1 MRAPRPLP
9 LFLDLVRRVAERD
22 PDLARDALAGLRA
35 YAEAPTAEPAP
46 TRPEVARVCGATLRD
61 HGGDGPPVVLVPS
74 LINPPRILDLDA
86 EVSLAGAITRMGRR
100 VLLLDWGAAAERA
113 RLGIG
118 GHVEAL
124 LLPLLAEI
132 GDPVALVGY
141 CLGGT
146 MAIAAANLAP
156 CERVVTLAA
165 PWHFERYPERS
176 RTALADI
183 WQSSKAAAQSL
194 GALPMEVLQGAF
206 WSLDPQRTVAKFAEF
221 GRLDPDSAKARR
233 FVALEEW
240 ANAGEPLPYAAAVD
254 LLEGMFGRDVAGRGE
269 WQVGGRAMRE
279 ALPVPTTHLLAGH
292 DVIAPPQ
299 TAPEGDSRT
308 IGAGH
313 VGMVVGSIR
322 SELHEQLRRI
332 LDPLAAQRGA
342 R

>member
-1 MRAPRPLP
+1 MPARSREWDAGCCCSTGGPRPS
-9 LFLDLVRRVAERD
+9 
-22 PDLARDALAGLRA
+22 ALGW
-35 YAEAPTAEPAP
+35 E
-46 TRPEVARVCGATLRD
+46 
-61 HGGDGPPVVLVPS
+61 
-74 LINPPRILDLDA
+74 
-86 EVSLAGAITRMGRR
+86 
-100 VLLLDWGAAAERA
+100 
-113 RLGIG
+113 IG

-124 LLPLLAEI
+124 LLPLLGEI
-132 GDPVALVGY
+132 GEPAALVGY

-183 WQSSKAAAQSL
+183 WRSSKAAAQSL

-206 WSLDPQRTVAKFAEF
+206 WSLDPERTVAKFAEF